1 MRPSRLARVL
11 TALAAAVVVLA
22 GCDTPPGQI
31 DRQFSGPPY
40 TLRVL
45 ASAELDDLQ
54 GILDGA
60 AKATGVTVVLTP
72 STSLTIARDIAD
84 GKADK
89 DYDAAWLASNRY
101 LSVYP
106 GAQAKV
112 EESTMMMSSP
122 VVLGVRTSV
131 ADQLGWRDDT
141 PVSWSDIA
149 RAAAAHR
156 FTFGMS
162 DPGTSNSGLSALVG
176 VATAV
181 AGDGAALQPPQV
193 TRAAPRLREFFDA
206 QTLKSG
212 SSKELADTYMRRQ
225 GHPVDALVEYESELL
240 TLNRTG
246 SLQEPLRLIYP
257 SDGVATADY
266 TLNSLVTAP
275 KAAKDAYARLSGY
288 LRTDDVQRRI
298 MQETHRRPI
307 APQLLAQADF
317 GVHQS
322 FELPF
327 PDRLDVVNDLVAAYH
342 GTLRKP
348 ARTVYVLDTSGS
360 MAEDGRLD
368 ALKQAL
374 TGLTRVD
381 SGPGTSF
388 QTREQVTFVPFGG
401 TVGTPSTFDVPATE
415 FDVPATDPQA
425 VLDQIRA
432 YVQNL
437 PAVGETALYDAL
449 IKAYRTIAQQATQDP
464 DRITTVVLL
473 TDGEWNTGSNA
484 DAFDAFYHTLGP
496 DVAAAPVF
504 PIRYGDN
511 SNAAMDHLATLTGGQ
526 VFDGRALPL
535 ATIFPLIRSSQ

>member
-1 MRPSRLARVL
+1 MRPLRLARVL
-11 TALAAAVVVLA
+11 TALTAAVVILA
-22 GCDTPPGQI
+22 GCPASPGPA
-31 DRQFSGPPY
+31 DKRSSGPPY

-45 ASAELDDLQ
+45 ASAELGDLQ
-54 GILDGA
+54 GILDDA
-60 AKATGVTVVLTP
+60 AKATGVTVELTP
-72 STSLTIARDIAD
+72 STTLTIARDIAA
-84 GKADK
+84 GKVDK
-89 DYDAAWLASNRY
+89 NYDAAWLASNRY
-101 LSVYP
+101 LSIYP

-112 EESTMMMSSP
+112 VQSTLTMSSP

-162 DPGTSNSGLSALVG
+162 DPDRSNSGLSALVG

-181 AGDGAALQPPQV
+181 AGDGAALQPSQV
-193 TRAAPRLREFFDA
+193 TRATPRLREFFDA

-212 SSKELADTYMRRQ
+212 SSQELADTYAHRQ
-225 GHPVDALVEYESELL
+225 GHSVDALVEYESALL

-246 SLQEPLRLIYP
+246 SLPEPLRLIYP

-266 TLNSLVTAP
+266 TLNFLVSAP
-275 KAAKDAYARLSGY
+275 DAAKNAYARLSQY

-298 MQETHRRPI
+298 MRETHRWPI
-307 APQLLAQADF
+307 TPQLLAQADF
-317 GVHQS
+317 GVHRS

-327 PDRLDVVNDLVAAYH
+327 PDRLDVIDDLMATYY

-368 ALKQAL
+368 ALKRAL
-374 TGLTRVD
+374 TDLTRAD
-381 SGPGTSF
+381 SATGTSF
-388 QTREQVTFVPFGG
+388 QTREQVIFVPFGS

-415 FDVPATDPQA
+415 PQA
-425 VLDQIRA
+425 VLNQIRA
-432 YVQNL
+432 YVQSL
-437 PAVGETALYDAL
+437 SAVGDTALYDAL
-449 IKAYRTIAQQATQDP
+449 IEAYRTIARQTAEDP

-473 TDGEWNTGSNA
+473 TDGEWNKGSNA
-484 DAFDAFYHTLGP
+484 DAFDAFYRSLGP
-496 DVAAAPVF
+496 DVAATPVF

-535 ATIFPLIRSSQ
+535 ATVFPLIRGSQ

>member
-1 MRPSRLARVL
+1 VRRARLARVL
-11 TALAAAVVVLA
+11 MVLAAAVVILA
-22 GCDTPPGQI
+22 GCDATPGRTDQ
-31 DRQFSGPPY
+31 QFSGPPY

-45 ASAELDDLQ
+45 ASPELDDLQ
-54 GILDGA
+54 GVLDDA
-60 AKATGVTVVLTP
+60 AKVTGVTVKLTP
-72 STSLTIARDIAD
+72 STALTIARDIAD
-84 GKADK
+84 GKTDK

-112 EESTMMMSSP
+112 EQSTLTMSSP

-149 RAAAAHR
+149 RSATAHR

-162 DPGTSNSGLSALVG
+162 DPRSSNSGLSALVG
-176 VATAV
+176 VATAA

-212 SSKELADTYMRRQ
+212 SSKELANTYASRQ
-225 GHPVDALVEYESELL
+225 GRSVDALVEYESELI

-266 TLNSLVTAP
+266 TLNSLVSAP

-298 MQETHRRPI
+298 MRETHRRPI
-307 APQLLAQADF
+307 TPQLLAQADF

-327 PDRLDVVNDLVAAYH
+327 PDRLDVVNDLVAAYY

-368 ALKQAL
+368 ALKRAL
-374 TGLTRVD
+374 TDLTRAG
-381 SGPGTSF
+381 SGPGASF
-388 QTREQVTFVPFGG
+388 QTREQVTFVPFGS
-401 TVGTPSTFDVPATE
+401 TVGTPSTFDVPAT
-415 FDVPATDPQA
+415 DPQA
-425 VLDQIRA
+425 VLDRIRA

-437 PAVGETALYDAL
+437 PAVGDTALYDAL
-449 IKAYRTIAQQATQDP
+449 IEAYRTIARQTAQDP
-464 DRITTVVLL
+464 DRITTIVLL
-473 TDGEWNTGSNA
+473 TDGEWNKGSNA
-484 DAFDAFYHTLGP
+484 DAFDAFYRTLGP
-496 DVAAAPVF
+496 DVAAIPVF

-535 ATIFPLIRSSQ
+535 ATIFPLIRGSQ